1 METKINT
8 AKTAMYIIRNIVNA
22 ENVDNLQKI
31 SMIEHILA
39 DRNSVIN
46 KSKQHYE

>member
-8 AKTAMYIIRNIVNA
+8 ARTAMYIIRNIVNA
-22 ENVDNLQKI
+22 ENIDNMQKI

-39 DRNSVIN
+39 DRNSIIN
-46 KSKQHYE
+46 KSEQSYE

>member
-8 AKTAMYIIRNIVNA
+8 AKTAMYIIKNIVNA

-31 SMIEHILA
+31 SMIENVLA
-39 DRNSVIN
+39 DRKSVIN
-46 KSKQHYE
+46 KSGQCYE